1 MVYVLKTV
9 SILGSTGSVG
19 KNTLEVISSLSD
31 RFHVYAIS
39 CNQNTKLL
47 HEQIIK
53 YKPSVAVITNH
64 EKYNEFLNEYGNEID
79 VTRILF
85 GDEGLNEISSHD
97 EVDIVVAAIVGFEC
111 LKPTVDALSTNKT
124 VIIANKEILVAAGE
138 MLVSILSKSD
148 AKLLPVDSEHNALL
162 QVLLSSGLEYKINNR
177 EYYES
182 NINRLTITASGGPFI
197 DLDIS
202 EFKNIKSKDAIKHPT
217 WNMGQ
222 KISVDSST
230 MMNKGLEIIEAKLL
244 FNLNLDKINAIIHR
258 QSTVH
263 ALVEFFDGTVIAHM
277 SDPDMKIPISYALT
291 FPHRVYKSASTK
303 FIYSDLTFEDIPISK
318 FPCYKIA
325 RSVAETGKNSGLILN
340 AANEISVEYFLNDKI
355 TYMDIPNII
364 EEVLNRVVITSQ
376 SDIDSILEN
385 DKEVRMITKKFIKE
399 KYGAS

>member
-39 CNQNTKLL
+39 CNQNTSLL

-53 YKPSVAVITNH
+53 YKPRVAVITNH
-64 EKYNEFLNEYGNEID
+64 EKYNEFLYEYGNEINS
-79 VTRILF
+79 TRILF

-97 EVDIVVAAIVGFEC
+97 DVDIVVAAIVGFEC
-111 LKPTVDALSTNKT
+111 LRPTVDAINTNKT

-138 MLVSILSKSD
+138 MLISILSKSD

-182 NINRLTITASGGPFI
+182 NINNLTITASGGPFI

-217 WNMGQ
+217 WDMGE

-258 QSTVH
+258 QSTIH

-291 FPHRVYKSASTK
+291 FPHRVYRSASNK
-303 FIYSDLTFEDIPISK
+303 FIYNDLTFEDIPISK

-355 TYMDIPNII
+355 TYIDIPNII
-364 EEVLNRVVITSQ
+364 EEVLNRVVITSKNN
-376 SDIDSILEN
+376 IESILEN
-385 DKEVRMITKKFIKE
+385 DKEVRMITKKLIKE